1 MVGGVVMN
9 RQKTFRKLIL
19 FCVFAK
25 STSFVKKKKAVKEV
39 RNPRP
44 GEGGGGASFH
54 EYCGKKR
61 RLWWREKREPESASN
76 EQQLGRP
83 CDLEHGM
90 LGDHEVRGRKVV

>member
-1 MVGGVVMN
+1 MGGDESS
-9 RQKTFRKLIL
+9 KTFRKLIL

-25 STSFVKKKKAVKEV
+25 STSFVKKVW
-39 RNPRP
+39 NPRP
-44 GEGGGGASFH
+44 GGGAVFMNTV
-54 EYCGKKR
+54 GKKR

-76 EQQLGRP
+76 EPQLGRP

>member
-1 MVGGVVMN
+1 MN

-25 STSFVKKKKAVKEV
+25 STSFVKLAVKKV

-44 GEGGGGASFH
+44 GKGAFFMNNV
-54 EYCGKKR
+54 EKKTSMVESKE
-61 RLWWREKREPESASN
+61 EKTRVASN

-90 LGDHEVRGRKVV
+90 LGGREVRGRKVV

>member
-1 MVGGVVMN
+1 MN

-25 STSFVKKKKAVKEV
+25 STSFVKLAVKKV

-44 GEGGGGASFH
+44 GKGAFFMNMNNV
-54 EYCGKKR
+54 EKKTSMVER
-61 RLWWREKREPESASN
+61 KEEETRVASN

-90 LGDHEVRGRKVV
+90 PGGREVRGRKVV